1 MYNPKGNGKEKAIQA
16 VQFFEAEPPAHLRGI
31 VHRFLELKTEGPL
44 PDDYRFHA
52 LPDACTYIVFDQRDK
67 NIAGITKLQ
76 ASSEEL
82 NLGKAFHFIN
92 IRFLPGVWQVERAP
106 IGYGM
111 VESPYSGKLP
121 LAETNRALSKLD
133 FAEKQ
138 SLLSEFVEMLID
150 NSLVVANPVTEKI
163 FQNIDDIY
171 CVADM
176 AEVAKLSTRQLQRVL
191 KRTTGFA
198 PHDFLK
204 VLRLQQALKDEPS
217 LSYAD
222 QSHFIHSFRKA
233 TGYTPGKY
241 SKKFDV

>member
-16 VQFFEAEPPAHLRGI
+16 VQFFEAKPPAHLRGI
-31 VHRFLELKTEGPL
+31 VHRFLELKTVRPL

-52 LPDACTYIVFDQRDK
+52 LPDACTYVVFDQLDLSV
-67 NIAGITKLQ
+67 AGVTKLR

-92 IRFLPGVWQVERAP
+92 IRFLPGVWQVECAP
-106 IGYGM
+106 VAYGM
-111 VESPYSGKLP
+111 VEGPYSGELP
-121 LAETNRALSKLD
+121 LAATNRALSKLD

-138 SLLSEFVEMLID
+138 SVLSEFVEMLID
-150 NSLVVANPVTEKI
+150 NIFVVANPVTERI
-163 FQNIDDIY
+163 FLNIDDIY
-171 CVADM
+171 SVADM
-176 AEVAKLSTRQLQRVL
+176 AEVAKMSTRQLQRVL
-191 KRTTGFA
+191 KRTTGFS